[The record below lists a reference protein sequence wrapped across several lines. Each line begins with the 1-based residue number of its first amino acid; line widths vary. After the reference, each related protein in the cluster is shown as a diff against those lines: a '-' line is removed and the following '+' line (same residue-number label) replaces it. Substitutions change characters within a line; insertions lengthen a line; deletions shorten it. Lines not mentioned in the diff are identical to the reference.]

1 MALKYMDGLVGFVVG
16 DAMGTPLKLKTR
28 EELLLKPVTK
38 MIGYGTYNLPEGTWS
53 DVTSMLIAT
62 IDSINNKNKI
72 DFSDIA
78 FNFIAFKN
86 HASYTAIHEV
96 FSLEKNCDL
105 AITNYD
111 ESRLDPLT
119 CGLAENTSGSL
130 MRILPIAYYAIEKKL
145 KDYEVLEL
153 VKNISLLTNS
163 GEISIMGCYFY
174 VRYAMFLLNG
184 KDKLSA
190 YSMSKCVDYS
200 MFSEETQEQYKR
212 LIKEDISK
220 LSLKEIKSTDY
231 VVDLL
236 EASMWVLLKSENY
249 KEAIIGAINLGDNTN
264 TVGALTG
271 ALAGIVFGIDYI
283 PKEWIDALARKDY
296 LLDIFE
302 EFSEN
307 KYDWIK

>member
-1 MALKYMDGLVGFVVG
+1 
-16 DAMGTPLKLKTR
+16 
-28 EELLLKPVTK
+28 
-38 MIGYGTYNLPEGTWS
+38 
-53 DVTSMLIAT
+53 
-62 IDSINNKNKI
+62 
-72 DFSDIA
+72 
-78 FNFIAFKN
+78 
-86 HASYTAIHEV
+86 
-96 FSLEKNCDL
+96 
-105 AITNYD
+105 
-111 ESRLDPLT
+111 
-119 CGLAENTSGSL
+119 
-130 MRILPIAYYAIEKKL
+130 
-145 KDYEVLEL
+145 
-153 VKNISLLTNS
+153 
-163 GEISIMGCYFY
+163 MGCYFY

-200 MFSEETQEQYKR
+200 MFSKETQEQYKR

-249 KEAIIGAINLGDNTN
+249 KDAIIGAINLGDNTN

-283 PKEWIDALARKDY
+283 PKEWIDVLARKDY